1 MTLIPAVFGGVFL
14 GATRWS
20 DRQAELARGVNV
32 PILAAAIASGDALP
46 S

>member
-1 MTLIPAVFGGVFL
+1 VFL
-14 GATRWS
+14 VASRWS

-32 PILAAAIASGDALP
+32 PILAAASAPGDALP